1 MTETTPAPAP
11 EKRLSELV
19 SQSQAIDVLA
29 SAIMSMPGGIDAL
42 DAALAAA
49 SAEAATQSPA

>member
-11 EKRLSELV
+11 EKRLSEIV

-49 SAEAATQSPA
+49 VEQEDACT

>member
-1 MTETTPAPAP
+1 MTETTPTT
-11 EKRLSELV
+11 EKRLSEIV

-29 SAIMSMPGGIDAL
+29 SAIMALPGGIDAL

-49 SAEAATQSPA
+49 SAPPATQSPA

>member
-1 MTETTPAPAP
+1 MPD
-11 EKRLSELV
+11 KKLSELV
-19 SQSQAIDVLA
+19 SQSAAIDVLA
-29 SAIMSMPGGIDAL
+29 SAIISLPGGLDAL

>member
-11 EKRLSELV
+11 EKRLSEIV

-49 SAEAATQSPA
+49 SAEPATQSPA

>member
-1 MTETTPAPAP
+1 MTQNTPTP

-19 SQSQAIDVLA
+19 GQSTAIDVLA
-29 SAIMSMPGGIDAL
+29 SAIMSLPGGFDAL

-49 SAEAATQSPA
+49 SAQDPAESPA